1 MTSLLICI
9 IINNLNDKKK
19 EKKIVAVN
27 DHGQS
32 FWFKQTQFV
41 VYKFD
46 TICGFLL
53 NRLPVC
59 FNIFVLLFPVTL
71 YLAVAF
77 QPWMEWITVL
87 KIRTWTKKAKCYLW
101 PLRIKCFFSKNQG
114 SKLHAIVAAPLATGV

>member
-1 MTSLLICI
+1 MI
-9 IINNLNDKKK
+9 IAI
-19 EKKIVAVN
+19 N

-46 TICGFLL
+46 TICVFLL

-77 QPWMEWITVL
+77 QP
-87 KIRTWTKKAKCYLW
+87 
-101 PLRIKCFFSKNQG
+101 
-114 SKLHAIVAAPLATGV
+114 